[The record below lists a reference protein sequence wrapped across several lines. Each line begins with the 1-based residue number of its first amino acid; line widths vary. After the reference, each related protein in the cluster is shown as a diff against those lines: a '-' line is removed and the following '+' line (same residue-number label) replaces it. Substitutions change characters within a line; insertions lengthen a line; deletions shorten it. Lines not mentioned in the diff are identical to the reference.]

1 MDTCP
6 HRPQRRHCFVVEAVE
21 APDTL
26 VRVLT
31 PFAVQGARL
40 ASVVLDRATHAVSI
54 RIEADGLDAARAETL
69 VRRLRGLPPVTAV
82 AVGWRQ
88 DATASA
94 AG

>member
-1 MDTCP
+1 MDTCHHP
-6 HRPQRRHCFVVEAVE
+6 KHDRRHCFVVEAVE

-40 ASVVLDRATHAVSI
+40 ASVVLDRVQHAVSI
-54 RIEADGLDAARAETL
+54 RIEADGLDAERAETL
-69 VRRLRGLPPVTAV
+69 VRRLRGLPSVVAV
-82 AVGWRQ
+82 AVGWRS
-88 DATASA
+88 TAAA

>member
-1 MDTCP
+1 MDTCHHP
-6 HRPQRRHCFVVEAVE
+6 KHHRRHCFVVEALE

-40 ASVVLDRATHAVSI
+40 ASVALDALPGAVSI
-54 RIEADGLDAARAETL
+54 RIEADGLDAERAETL
-69 VRRLRGLPPVTAV
+69 VRRLRSLPPVTAV
-82 AVGWRQ
+82 AIGWR
-88 DATASA
+88 ATAAA